1 MRRAL
6 LAAFVVGL
14 LAAGCDPSVP
24 GADDPTDPDDPP
36 PQLPEFG
43 FETCKTVQ
51 VTLRVEDQSGNP
63 VPRAPVSVLSEH
75 VSAFSGGTR
84 EGTILEGAPGNDGT
98 VSALVSLPVT
108 QEELVAQTTVTGSQ
122 QRERFGITEGRAQH
136 TLVVGSASNANGTP
150 GLTIHQP
157 ADNFRSTLVFEDLW
171 PTEGDLD
178 VNDVVVDYNF
188 EMPATTTGQVTS
200 FRAEL
205 ITRATGSIF
214 QNGFGFQMNV
224 DPSLVSEVT
233 GTELTGDATTTRPN
247 GTEAGTDRA
256 VIIAY
261 DDAAALFGRRFVNTK
276 AENPFVAPET
286 LNVNVSFSQ
295 PVDTAALGT
304 APFNP
309 FITAQNER
317 FREVHLPN
325 HEPTSRADRSLLDTG
340 DDASN
345 PSSGRFYLSSNN
357 LPWALNLCNGFIY
370 PRESIRIENTYL
382 HFLDW
387 LNSNGTEFQD
397 WYTNTSAGY
406 RETSNLYL
414 KGLPR

>member
-1 MRRAL
+1 MRRVLFAGLVLAL
-6 LAAFVVGL
+6 V
-14 LAAGCDPSVP
+14 AGCDPSLP
-24 GADDPTDPDDPP
+24 GQGAPTDPDDPP

-43 FETCKTVQ
+43 LETCKTVRLS
-51 VTLRVEDQSGNP
+51 LRVEDQNGNP
-63 VPRAPVSVLSEH
+63 VPRAPVSILAERNN
-75 VSAFSGGTR
+75 AFT
-84 EGTILEGAPGNDGT
+84 EGTAEGTLVEGAPGNDGT
-98 VSALVSLPVT
+98 VSALVSVPVT
-108 QEELVAQTTVTGSQ
+108 QQELIAQTSVTGSA
-122 QRERFGITEGRAQH
+122 QRERFGIDRGRADH
-136 TLVVGSASNANGTP
+136 TFVVNSTSNANGSP

-188 EMPATTTGQVTS
+188 EMPATTSGQVTS

-214 QNGFGFQMNV
+214 RNGFGFQMNV

-233 GTELTGDATTTRPN
+233 GTKLTTDVATMRPN
-247 GTEAGTDRA
+247 GAEAGTNRA
-256 VIIAY
+256 VVLAY
-261 DDAAALFGRRFVNTK
+261 DDAAALFNRRFVNTQ
-276 AENPFVAPET
+276 AENSFVSPET
-286 LNVNVSFSQ
+286 LEVNVSFTQ

-309 FITAQNER
+309 FIIAQGER
-317 FREVHLPN
+317 TREVHLPN
-325 HEPTSRADRSLLDTG
+325 REPTSKIDRSLLGTG

-345 PSSGRFYLSSNN
+345 PSSGRFYLSGNN

-382 HFLDW
+382 HFVDW
-387 LNSNGTEFQD
+387 LDSGGTEFQD

-406 RETSNLYL
+406 RETPNLYL